1 MLPAGDLTA
10 LPRSL
15 AAVPAG
21 SHGDSPP
28 VSGSARNRVEEA
40 QLWPPGGPRT
50 GVLRARHFEKVRVSQ
65 PAGRREFSQVGTSRS
80 CRVQKC
86 PAFEIVP
93 LPRGAAVGNTGN
105 WGLRTVQGRHCG
117 SARDHKVRG
126 RLAGKREGE
135 KQVLGREGVMAGS
148 ECQRQVRVARESFG
162 SCPLGCRTTA
172 YSAG

>member
-21 SHGDSPP
+21 SHWDFPP

-40 QLWPPGGPRT
+40 QLWPSGGPQT

-65 PAGRREFSQVGTSRS
+65 PAGRREFSQVGTCTS

-86 PAFEIVP
+86 PAFEIAP
-93 LPRGAAVGNTGN
+93 LPRRAAVGNARD
-105 WGLRTVQGRHCG
+105 WGLCTVQGRHCG
-117 SARDHKVRG
+117 SVWDHKVRR
-126 RLAGKREGE
+126 RLAGRREGE
-135 KQVLGREGVMAGS
+135 KQVLGREGVLSGVPQGLGS
-148 ECQRQVRVARESFG
+148 WRGNRGCNGRE
-162 SCPLGCRTTA
+162 
-172 YSAG
+172 